1 MISVEP
7 DDRQLLLAMH
17 RGHEA
22 SARLLWRRHA
32 PCLLAHA
39 RAILREPG
47 AAEDVVQAV
56 MCRLLEL
63 PRSRLVAVS
72 DPRAFLAAAVR
83 REALNHL
90 RAARRQATR
99 YRHLHRQ
106 PDAVFGPNLLS
117 DDLAPALDALPR
129 RLREIVVLK
138 HIGGLTFDQIALALE
153 ANRNTIAGQYRAA
166 LAALRAFL
174 EPLPAAQGASHG

>member
-1 MISVEP
+1 MTLLEP
-7 DDRQLLLAMH
+7 DDRQLLLATH

-39 RAILREPG
+39 RAILLEPG
-47 AAEDVVQAV
+47 AAEDVVQTV

-63 PRSRLVAVS
+63 PRRRLAAVG

-90 RAARRQATR
+90 RSARRQTAR
-99 YRHLHRQ
+99 YRHVHRQ
-106 PDAVFGPNLLS
+106 SDAAFEPSPHS

-129 RLREIVVLK
+129 RLREVVVLK
-138 HIGGLTFDQIALALE
+138 HVGGLTFDQIALALE

-174 EPLPAAQGASHG
+174 EPLPAAQGVSHG